1 MCLNLAVR
9 NAEIMGILKKHVASQ
24 KSKDTS
30 TPAPSSQSASKKQI
44 KIPKQKRRIRH
55 TRQVRSNVGR
65 RSFLEGGS

>member
-1 MCLNLAVR
+1 MCLNRLMMSP
-9 NAEIMGILKKHVASQ
+9 EIMSVLKRVSSQASE
-24 KSKDTS
+24 DTS
-30 TPAPSSQSASKKQI
+30 TPTPSSQSASKKQI